1 MQTALFAAAVTLYVL
16 YDLDISDL
24 VFFPNPRKDDQQK
37 CIPQLYHSKRTEK
50 AVFPVSC
57 NTHKTFL
64 KTEVLHQ

>member
-1 MQTALFAAAVTLYVL
+1 MQTALSAATVMYFL

-24 VFFPNPRKDDQQK
+24 VFFPNPRNDDEQK
-37 CIPQLYHSKRTEK
+37 CIPQLYNFKRTEK

-64 KTEVLHQ
+64 KTEVLYQ